1 MREDFKFTIDLGD
14 DFEQI
19 DNLVRLR
26 LIQVIEDMEYLGDT
40 DDPELCRSLVKVL
53 QTFSTPDQWNQYTAT
68 KVVRYES

>member
-19 DNLVRLR
+19 DNIVRLR

-40 DDPELCRSLVKVL
+40 DDPDLCHSLVKVL
-53 QTFSTPDQWNQYTAT
+53 QTFSTPDQWQRYVAN
-68 KVVRYES
+68 KVVSYES